1 MVRQLVLAGAHLDIH
16 YHHHHHHDHHDDHHH
31 DLQVVH
37 LLVLAGA
44 HLGLSSGELGLL
56 FTSAAGQVLILQL
69 VFVYFVFVYFV
80 FLYFHAFWIVFVT
93 QGREQVLRGLLAAGV
108 EVNTANPLNG
118 NTGCP
123 MSTLINVKF
132 QQKNEKFD
140 HIAGLHCAVEGDV
153 VKLLV
158 EAGADVNA
166 TNRLILMPPMI
177 Y

>member
-1 MVRQLVLAGAHLDIH
+1 
-16 YHHHHHHDHHDDHHH
+16 
-31 DLQVVH
+31 
-37 LLVLAGA
+37 
-44 HLGLSSGELGLL
+44 
-56 FTSAAGQVLILQL
+56 
-69 VFVYFVFVYFV
+69 
-80 FLYFHAFWIVFVT
+80 
-93 QGREQVLRGLLAAGV
+93 
-108 EVNTANPLNG
+108 
-118 NTGCP
+118 

>member
-1 MVRQLVLAGAHLDIH
+1 M
-16 YHHHHHHDHHDDHHH
+16 
-31 DLQVVH
+31 
-37 LLVLAGA
+37 
-44 HLGLSSGELGLL
+44 
-56 FTSAAGQVLILQL
+56 
-69 VFVYFVFVYFV
+69 
-80 FLYFHAFWIVFVT
+80 
-93 QGREQVLRGLLAAGV
+93 LRGLLAAGV

-118 NTGCP
+118 NTGCLYVP
-123 MSTLINVKF
+123 SVSTFINVKF

>member
-1 MVRQLVLAGAHLDIH
+1 M
-16 YHHHHHHDHHDDHHH
+16 
-31 DLQVVH
+31 
-37 LLVLAGA
+37 
-44 HLGLSSGELGLL
+44 
-56 FTSAAGQVLILQL
+56 
-69 VFVYFVFVYFV
+69 
-80 FLYFHAFWIVFVT
+80 
-93 QGREQVLRGLLAAGV
+93 RGLLAAGV
-108 EVNTANPLNG
+108 EVDTANPLNG

-166 TNRLILMPPMI
+166 TNRLILVPPII

>member
-1 MVRQLVLAGAHLDIH
+1 MVIITITMIIMIITISRW
-16 YHHHHHHDHHDDHHH
+16 
-31 DLQVVH
+31 
-37 LLVLAGA
+37 
-44 HLGLSSGELGLL
+44 
-56 FTSAAGQVLILQL
+56 
-69 VFVYFVFVYFV
+69 FVYLCWPVLTLVSPPGNLASSSPLLLARYSSCSLYYKCLCICVFCIFVFQF
-80 FLYFHAFWIVFVT
+80 AFWIVFVT